1 MLQGTSLYLFPLGRD
16 SLEYFTQESNTITL
30 SVQKYISGNR
40 MKKQLEKRM
49 EAVNGEVIAVGQ
61 RDEGCLN
68 EGSHNEE
75 KEEEPH

>member
-1 MLQGTSLYLFPLGRD
+1 
-16 SLEYFTQESNTITL
+16 
-30 SVQKYISGNR
+30 

-75 KEEEPH
+75 KEEKPH